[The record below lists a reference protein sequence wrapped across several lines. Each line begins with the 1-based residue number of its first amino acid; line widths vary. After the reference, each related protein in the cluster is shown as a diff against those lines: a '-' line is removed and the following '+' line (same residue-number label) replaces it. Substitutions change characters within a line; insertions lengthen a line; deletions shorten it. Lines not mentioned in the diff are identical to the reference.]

1 LNNSNSKSIEQQTDV
16 LVVGGGPGGATA
28 AALLAKAGLSVL
40 LLERETF
47 PRYHIGESLLA
58 SCLPTLKLSG
68 AYDKVAAHGF
78 QVKRGAVF
86 HWGPDIWVLDWAKLI
101 DPDAWSW
108 QVDRAAYDHILLCN
122 AKEQGVKVIEGATVK
137 RVLFEGDR
145 ATGAEWVRRG
155 DSHVNTAR
163 FRYIVDASGR
173 TGVLSQQH
181 FKMRSQHAIF
191 QNIAIWGYWKGAR
204 LLPDSPSGGI
214 NVVSS
219 PDGWW
224 WHIPL
229 GGERYSVGL
238 VTHKHKYAKERQP
251 GLSLKDYYLGRLSQ
265 VPAMQM
271 ATEAAQL
278 VGEVQAEQDYSY
290 VSERF
295 CGPGYFL
302 VGDAACFL
310 DPLLSTGVHLAQY
323 SAMLAA
329 ASISSAVKG
338 EVEEPEAY
346 RFYEYIYRRA
356 YTRMLVLVSTL
367 YQQYNGKDDYF
378 WGAQKLVHQK
388 MHHAEPV
395 RSFTD
400 IIIGNADMREATQVD
415 TRILDQQLIGEA
427 EAAQMA
433 KAAGGGANG
442 LHSLDVTATWGPWR
456 NLVGDDTSI
465 GDFYLVTEP
474 ALGIRRG
481 QNSTQESGQY
491 STQNSTQNSASEEV
505 IDVW

>member
-1 LNNSNSKSIEQQTDV
+1 MNNPNLKPIHQETDV

-78 QVKRGAVF
+78 QVKRGALF
-86 HWGPDIWVLDWAKLI
+86 HWGPDTWVLDWAKLI
-101 DPDAWSW
+101 DPNAWSW
-108 QVDRAAYDHILLCN
+108 QVDRAVYDHILLNN

-145 ATGAEWVRRG
+145 ATGAEWTTRG
-155 DSHVNTAR
+155 DDSEVNNVR
-163 FRYIVDASGR
+163 FRYIIDASGR

-229 GGERYSVGL
+229 GGDRYSVGL
-238 VTHKHKYAKERQP
+238 VTHKHKYAKAKQP
-251 GLSLKDYYLGRLSQ
+251 WLSLKDYYLGRLNQ
-265 VPAMQM
+265 VSAMQM
-271 ATEAAQL
+271 ATEGAQL

-290 VSERF
+290 VSDRF

-329 ASISSAVKG
+329 ASISSTVKD
-338 EVEEPEAY
+338 EIEEPEAY

-367 YQQYNGKDDYF
+367 YQKYNGKDDYF

-433 KAAGGGANG
+433 KAAEGGSNG

-456 NLVGDDTSI
+456 NLVGDDTTI
-465 GDFYLVTEP
+465 GDYYLVTEP
-474 ALGIRRG
+474 DLGIRKG
-481 QNSTQESGQY
+481 QS
-491 STQNSTQNSASEEV
+491 STQNSVQNPALEEV